1 METRAYSVL
10 RKNFERIKHSNADPG
25 GLADELFAAGIIGEE
40 DVKAARNIA
49 ISKPDRRGELLDSVT
64 GNGEE
69 GVFQTFVGI
78 LLSKRHL
85 KWLGAAIKGKSY
97 VKAIYD
103 CIDISTHFCLNVY
116 HSKFKANVSTI
127 FFLLPKIAYY
137 RRVHKARR
145 SLEERG
151 LGKE

>member
-49 ISKPDRRGELLDSVT
+49 ISKPDRRVELLDSVT

-69 GVFQTFVGI
+69 GVFQTFVSI

-85 KWLGAAIKGKSY
+85 KWLGAVIKGKS
-97 VKAIYD
+97 
-103 CIDISTHFCLNVY
+103 
-116 HSKFKANVSTI
+116 
-127 FFLLPKIAYY
+127 
-137 RRVHKARR
+137 
-145 SLEERG
+145 
-151 LGKE
+151 